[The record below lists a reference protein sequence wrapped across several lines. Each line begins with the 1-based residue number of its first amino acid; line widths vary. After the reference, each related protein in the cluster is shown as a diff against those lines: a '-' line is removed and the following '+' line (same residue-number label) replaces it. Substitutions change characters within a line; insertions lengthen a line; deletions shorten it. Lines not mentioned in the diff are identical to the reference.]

1 MAEIKIGER
10 LIGDGHPPYIIA
22 EVGVN
27 HNGIPQLAFELI
39 DIAVDAGADAVKFQ
53 KRNLRTLYPKKYLD
67 NVNAGEKSLRYLL
80 PILQKVE
87 LPESTYQEIAA
98 YCKKKG
104 ITFLCSPF
112 DRESADFLDTLDVPA
127 FKVASAD
134 LTNLPLIDHLV
145 KKKKPLILSTG
156 MSRPDE
162 VEFTVK
168 FLKERDVQFALLHC
182 NSTYPAAF
190 GSTSQIRCAGGIFR
204 S

>member
-53 KRNLRTLYPKKYLD
+53 KRNLNTLYPKKYLD

-87 LPESTYQEIAA
+87 LPESTYHEIVE

-112 DRESADFLDTLDVPA
+112 DRESADFLETLGVPA

-134 LTNLPLIDHLV
+134 LSRKRNPSFCRLACPGLMRWNSQLNFSKSALCNLPCCTATAPIL
-145 KKKKPLILSTG
+145 PL
-156 MSRPDE
+156 
-162 VEFTVK
+162 
-168 FLKERDVQFALLHC
+168 LKISICVIWI
-182 NSTYPAAF
+182 N
-190 GSTSQIRCAGGIFR
+190 CANTMCR
-204 S
+204 

>member
-1 MAEIKIGER
+1 MAEIKIGNR
-10 LIGDGHPPYIIA
+10 LIGDGHPTYIIA
-22 EVGVN
+22 EIGVN

-53 KRNLRTLYPKKYLD
+53 KRNLSSLYPQKYLD

-80 PILQKVE
+80 PTLLQVE
-87 LPESTYQEIAA
+87 LPESTYHEIIE

-112 DRESADFLDTLDVPA
+112 DRESADFLETLAVPA

-134 LTNLPLIDHLV
+134 LTNLPLLDHLT

-156 MSRPDE
+156 NVP
-162 VEFTVK
+162 
-168 FLKERDVQFALLHC
+168 
-182 NSTYPAAF
+182 P
-190 GSTSQIRCAGGIFR
+190 G
-204 S
+204 